1 MLVPH
6 RDEDER
12 DAEMVKRLTV
22 TLDDDLHAEL
32 EKLASE
38 QERTVPNLLAYL
50 GREAVKQWRDQ
61 QQANSTSE
69 TRPQ

>member
-1 MLVPH
+1 MPH

-12 DAEMVKRLTV
+12 NAEMVKRLTV
-22 TLDDDLHAEL
+22 TLDDELHAEL
-32 EKLASE
+32 EKLALD

-61 QQANSTSE
+61 QQTNSNSE
-69 TRPQ
+69 TRSQ